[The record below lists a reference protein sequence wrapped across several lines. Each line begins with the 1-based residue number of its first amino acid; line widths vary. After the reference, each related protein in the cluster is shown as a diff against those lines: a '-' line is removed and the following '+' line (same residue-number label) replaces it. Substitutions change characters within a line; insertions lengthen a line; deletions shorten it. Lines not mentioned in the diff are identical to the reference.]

1 MATQRTTR
9 RPDPAVPDLR
19 LRLDIG
25 YDGTEFAGWA
35 RQPGERTVQTELSTA
50 LAAILHV
57 DGHLYATCAGRTDA
71 GVHAL
76 GQVFH
81 FDLPE
86 NLHANWSLDSLLYI
100 ANRILTSEIRI
111 IAITA
116 ISKDFHARYSALR
129 RRYRYQLLDN
139 ARTLNPLDR
148 VATASYHRPLD
159 EERMNAAS
167 ALLLGE
173 HDFAAFCRAREGT
186 TTIRHLETFSWT
198 RDVSRPANG
207 ALCATIVA
215 DAFCHNM
222 VRSLVG
228 AMMMVG
234 DGRWTPEK
242 PAEILRSK
250 QRHSHIAPAAG
261 LTLIEVEYPPASEYG
276 QRARRVTAESTRP
289 VNRVPGS

>member
-1 MATQRTTR
+1 
-9 RPDPAVPDLR
+9 
-19 LRLDIG
+19 
-25 YDGTEFAGWA
+25 
-35 RQPGERTVQTELSTA
+35 
-50 LAAILHV
+50 
-57 DGHLYATCAGRTDA
+57 
-71 GVHAL
+71 
-76 GQVFH
+76 
-81 FDLPE
+81 
-86 NLHANWSLDSLLYI
+86 
-100 ANRILTSEIRI
+100 
-111 IAITA
+111 
-116 ISKDFHARYSALR
+116 
-129 RRYRYQLLDN
+129 
-139 ARTLNPLDR
+139 
-148 VATASYHRPLD
+148 
-159 EERMNAAS
+159 MNAAS

-261 LTLIEVEYPPASEYG
+261 LTLIEVEYPPVSEYG